1 MKSYNGHK
9 SYNAWNISLWLNNDE
24 GLYRLMKDCIRR
36 TSSRKEAA
44 RLLIQH
50 LPDKTPDG
58 VTYTVSNIVLA
69 MVGV

>member
-24 GLYRLMKDCIRR
+24 GLYRLMKDCISR

-44 RLLIQH
+44 KLLVQY
-50 LPDKTPDG
+50 LPDRTPDG
-58 VTYTVSNIVLA
+58 VNYTISNIVLA